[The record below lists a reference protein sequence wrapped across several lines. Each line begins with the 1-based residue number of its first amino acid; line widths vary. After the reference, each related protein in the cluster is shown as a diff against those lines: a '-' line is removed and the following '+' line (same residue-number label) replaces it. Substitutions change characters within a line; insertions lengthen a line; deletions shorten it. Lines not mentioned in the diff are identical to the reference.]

1 MTHVQLDYYNTMM
14 YYVGMLEYHFEN
26 SYIAKVEDFCDAYP
40 EDVDVFGIARDLVF
54 FLQVK
59 FLAGKEENLSSN

>member
-26 SYIAKVEDFCDAYP
+26 SYIAKIEDFCDAYP

-59 FLAGKEENLSSN
+59 FLAGRRKKT